1 MAKYILENKRDKS
14 KVEGEFEDLK
24 LNLSDLT
31 EKDKS
36 IPDSKWEEIQLLTP
50 ERLPFR
56 AGKFLF
62 RKEDD
67 QGKVMETKK
76 KMPLEA
82 ERESKR

>member
-1 MAKYILENKRDKS
+1 VAKYILENKRDKS
-14 KVEGEFEDLK
+14 KVIGAFEDLK
-24 LNLSDLT
+24 LSLSDLT

-36 IPDSKWEEIQLLTP
+36 VPDSKWEEIQLLTP

-67 QGKVMETKK
+67 QVK
-76 KMPLEA
+76 
-82 ERESKR
+82 